1 MALCDDD
8 VGNGGTVEMKLTKRG
23 EYVLKGAVIIG
34 ILGALFGI
42 YEVIGH
48 LWWVGDGY
56 CWGSMLECMEG
67 GL

>member
-1 MALCDDD
+1 
-8 VGNGGTVEMKLTKRG
+8 MKLTRRG
-23 EYVLKGAVIIG
+23 ELVFS
-34 ILGALFGI
+34 ALLLMAGLAIAWGFW
-42 YEVIGH
+42 EVMGH